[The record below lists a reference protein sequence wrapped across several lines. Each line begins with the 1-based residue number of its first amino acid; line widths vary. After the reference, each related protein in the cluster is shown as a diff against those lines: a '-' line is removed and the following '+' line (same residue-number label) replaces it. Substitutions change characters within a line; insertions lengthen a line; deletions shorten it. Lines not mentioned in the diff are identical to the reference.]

1 MSHTVADV
9 APSQDVCNNTKLVEV
24 VFGPWGYKLLT
35 RPDNSDGS
43 SSIGESPNWTPWV
56 PSNNSGTPPVRR
68 NAGSRPSSGLLA
80 AVLTVVAVVAAMFS

>member
-1 MSHTVADV
+1 MWQQ
-9 APSQDVCNNTKLVEV
+9 PQDVCNNTKLVEV

-35 RPDNSDGS
+35 KPDSSDGS

-56 PSNNSGTPPVRR
+56 PSNTTTPNRR

-80 AVLTVVAVVAAMFS
+80 AALTVMAMVAAMLS